1 MIREMVGCFN
11 AIWKVEER
19 VVLLDKV
26 LMELRATENCTQ
38 MNPVP
43 TVDSNVQRYVL
54 DSGSRAIALMSLN
67 FETKLYI
74 GRIKWFLWF
83 ENFK

>member
-1 MIREMVGCFN
+1 MDSGR
-11 AIWKVEER
+11 KSR
-19 VVLLDKV
+19 VIGDGITGYRQLHP
-26 LMELRATENCTQ
+26 
-38 MNPVP
+38 NPVP

-54 DSGSRAIALMSLN
+54 DSGSRAIALMNLN